1 MSDARGIA
9 WLASR
14 KRPDTC
20 PEANESTTNIGHL
33 LHLRRADRS
42 PPPAF
47 VCGTHV
53 FIQIGPGDEDTMAFD
68 MRDVLHASERLTR
81 VHEHPP
87 ARGAIGTNRRM
98 YKGVTRM
105 SATPVADAV
114 DRWQEKVRADAAFA
128 ARRAAAPAVAQGVY
142 GPPHP
147 PPPSAGDDA
156 VECMGERTWAERD
169 AELRRRA
176 IVLE

>member
-20 PEANESTTNIGHL
+20 PEAHEPTTNIRHL
-33 LHLRRADRS
+33 LYLRRADQFS
-42 PPPAF
+42 PQAF

-53 FIQIGPGDEDTMAFD
+53 FIQIGPGDDDTMAFD
-68 MRDVLHASERLTR
+68 MRDVLHVSGRLTR

-114 DRWQEKVRADAAFA
+114 DLWKAAL
-128 ARRAAAPAVAQGVY
+128 RRAAADAVAQAAHV
-142 GPPHP
+142 PPRP
-147 PPPSAGDDA
+147 PPPSDGDDDA

-176 IVLE
+176 IHLD